1 MAGTSMVISVKN
13 NLKLLSKRDRLKN
26 RLGGYSLDKKT
37 EYNLPKATD
46 KQLNAIAKR
55 LKEERKTRMTKVVI
69 ITTILF
75 LGLLCAFLYSSNG
88 IVELLTY

>member
-26 RLGGYSLDKKT
+26 RLGGYSLDKIT